1 MNLAQKSVSER
12 LKEVVTT
19 QLGVTPERVT
29 SQARIV
35 DDLGADKLA
44 VVILF
49 MAIEEEFRI
58 DIPDS
63 ESMKVVTIAD
73 AIKAIEHRIRL
84 S

>member
-29 SQARIV
+29 PQARIV

-73 AIKAIEHRIRL
+73 AVKAIEHRIRL